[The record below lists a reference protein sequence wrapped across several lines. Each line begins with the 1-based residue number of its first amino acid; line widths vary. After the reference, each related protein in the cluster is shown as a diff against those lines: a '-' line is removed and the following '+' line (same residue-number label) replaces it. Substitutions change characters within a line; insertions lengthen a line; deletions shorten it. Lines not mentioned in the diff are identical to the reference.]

1 MLPPRFRSRDGRARL
16 PAALSVDLHHYHH
29 HHLLLLLL
37 LLFLFPPLAAAQQ
50 QYEANAQTDCYADNG
65 SSVLGYTCGNP
76 ATSPPC
82 TAYLTFR
89 SVPPSYASPITV
101 SYLLNAS
108 VPAVAAA
115 NAVPISSPVPP
126 DGMLLVPVPCAC
138 TAAGYY
144 QHDAGYV
151 IQFDDETY
159 SIMANDTYQ
168 GLTTCQALMA
178 QNPAHDSLNLYP
190 GISLAVP
197 LRCACPSA
205 AQAAAG
211 VKYLVTY
218 LLGWEDDSSTV
229 ADRFSADYQAVLY
242 ANNLTDDST
251 VYPFTTMLVPL
262 KHRPKADVTVL
273 PEPPAP
279 AVSAPPAVPSRES
292 GSGRWKKS
300 FRGRCIGIGVGVG
313 CAVLATGVVLALFLL
328 WRRRRWQG
336 NGELP
341 TTAIPDVPLTPGKEG
356 TKATK
361 PWMLPMVADVDVR
374 DAVGSL
380 TVYEYGELERA
391 TAGFARE
398 QRIGNSSVYRAVIN
412 GDAAAVKR
420 VAGDVGVEVSVLG
433 SVSHSCLVRLFGLC
447 VHRGDT
453 YLVFELAENGALSQ
467 WIHAGGDGGGRAL
480 AWRQRMQVAF
490 DVADGLNY
498 LHNYT
503 SPLYVHKNLK
513 SSNILLDA
521 DFRAKVSNF
530 GLARAVVV
538 AAAGAQMTSHV
549 VVTQGYLAPEY
560 LEHGLIGPQLD
571 AFAFGVV
578 LLELLSGKEAVPG
591 RDGGEG
597 GEPML
602 LWEEAERLAVVVDGE
617 DARGKVAAFMDAR
630 LRGDYPLEVALAMVA
645 LALRCV
651 AREPRARPSMAEVLL
666 SLSALHSSTL
676 DWAPWSSAP
685 PP

>member
-1 MLPPRFRSRDGRARL
+1 MSVLRRF
-16 PAALSVDLHHYHH
+16 
-29 HHLLLLLL
+29 LLLLVVLL
-37 LLFLFPPLAAAQQ
+37 AAPMAAAQQ
-50 QYEANAQTDCYADNG
+50 QYEANAQDDCDTDNG
-65 SSVLGYTCGNP
+65 SSVLGYTC
-76 ATSPPC
+76 ATASPPC

-89 SVPPSYASPITV
+89 SAPPSYASPITV

-115 NAVPISSPVPP
+115 NAVPVAPPVAR
-126 DGMLLVPVPCAC
+126 DGLLLVPVPCAC

-159 SIMANDTYQ
+159 FIMANDTYQ

-190 GISLAVP
+190 GIKLNVP
-197 LRCACPSA
+197 LRCACPSP

-229 ADRFSADYQAVLY
+229 ADRFGADYQAVLF

-273 PEPPAP
+273 PLPEPPSPSPAP
-279 AVSAPPAVPSRES
+279 AVSAPPPPAVHSSES
-292 GSGRWKKS
+292 GSGRWKES

-313 CAVLATGVVLALFLL
+313 FAVLASGALLALFLL
-328 WRRRRWQG
+328 WRRWRWQR

-341 TTAIPDVPLTPGKEG
+341 RTAILDMPLATGKEG
-356 TKATK
+356 AKAT
-361 PWMLPMVADVDVR
+361 PTTLVDVDVR

-380 TVYEYGELERA
+380 TVYEYAELERA
-391 TAGFARE
+391 TARFAQE

-412 GDAAAVKR
+412 GNAAAVKR
-420 VAGDVGVEVSVLG
+420 VAGDVGIGEVSVLG
-433 SVSHSCLVRLFGLC
+433 RVNHSCLVRLFGLC
-447 VHRGDT
+447 VHHGDT
-453 YLVFELAENGALSQ
+453 YLVFELAENGALSD
-467 WIHAGGDGGGRAL
+467 WIHAGGGDNGGRAL

-503 SPLYVHKNLK
+503 SPPYVHKNLK
-513 SSNILLDA
+513 SSNVLLDA

-530 GLARAVVV
+530 GLARAVVISG
-538 AAAGAQMTSHV
+538 ARAGAGAQMTSRV
-549 VVTQGYLAPEY
+549 VGTQGYLAPEY
-560 LEHGLIGPQLD
+560 LEHGLIGPHLD
-571 AFAFGVV
+571 VFAFGVV
-578 LLELLSGKEAVPG
+578 LLELLSGKEAAPA
-591 RDGGEG
+591 RDGGDG
-597 GEPML
+597 GEALALL
-602 LWEEAERLAVVVDGE
+602 LWEEAEGQLLVDGD
-617 DARGKVAAFMDAR
+617 DARDKVAAFMDSR
-630 LRGDYPLEVALAMVA
+630 LRGDYPSEVALAMTA
-645 LALRCV
+645 LALRCI
-651 AREPRARPSMAEVLL
+651 AREPRARPSMAEVFL
-666 SLSALHSSTL
+666 SLSKSHSSTL
-676 DWAPWSSAP
+676 DLP
-685 PP
+685 PMELSVPAATLG